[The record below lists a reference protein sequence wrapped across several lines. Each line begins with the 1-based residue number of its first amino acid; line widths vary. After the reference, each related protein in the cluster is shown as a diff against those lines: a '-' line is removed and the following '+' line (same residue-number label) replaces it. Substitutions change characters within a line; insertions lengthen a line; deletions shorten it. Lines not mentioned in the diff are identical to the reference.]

1 MSNVIQFPIDRKIDV
16 IAGEINNLQGEITI
30 RFETLTKMF
39 VASREL
45 EKECAD
51 LQVRYDDLVM
61 QYAAAIGHENIPA
74 GILEFCSQVVAKCD
88 ADSGEITLGME
99 GTPIQ
104 SEPLPDSEQLVEQV
118 TEMMK
123 MVTNF
128 IKGEKPKDELQ

>member
-1 MSNVIQFPIDRKIDV
+1 MSNVIQFPISRKIDV
-16 IAGEINNLQGEITI
+16 IAGEINTLQGEITT
-30 RFETLTKMF
+30 RFETLTKLF
-39 VASREL
+39 ITSREL
-45 EKECAD
+45 EKECAE

-104 SEPLPDSEQLVEQV
+104 SEPMTDSQQLVEQV

>member
-1 MSNVIQFPIDRKIDV
+1 MSNVIQFPTSRKIDV
-16 IAGEINNLQGEITI
+16 IAGEINNLQGEITT
-30 RFETLTKMF
+30 RFETLTKLF
-39 VASREL
+39 VTSREL
-45 EKECAD
+45 EKECAE

-88 ADSGEITLGME
+88 GDSGDITLAME